1 MQAALLFSRRRSNEH
16 RPEVGAKGYHET
28 GQKMHDS
35 SKLGKYMELA
45 LLLPIST
52 VIGYAMGYGLDKLF
66 HTHFLYLVFLLFG
79 IAAGLIQL
87 IRELQKDSA
96 DGS

>member
-1 MQAALLFSRRRSNEH
+1 MKL
-16 RPEVGAKGYHET
+16 AKN
-28 GQKMHDS
+28 MNDS
-35 SKLGKYMELA
+35 SKIGKYMELA